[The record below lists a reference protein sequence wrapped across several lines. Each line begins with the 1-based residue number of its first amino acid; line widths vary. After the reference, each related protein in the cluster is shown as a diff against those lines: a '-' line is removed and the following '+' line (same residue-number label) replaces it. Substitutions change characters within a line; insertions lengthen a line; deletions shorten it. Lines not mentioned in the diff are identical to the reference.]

1 MSLQLSALSLFLRLV
16 NKPGLARAS
25 DLSALRARLERIA
38 PLVFRA
44 PPGAVFAE
52 EAGPPHLLWARV
64 GETAPGRAILYL
76 HGGGFVMGSPRTHR
90 HLAAALA
97 GAAGAAAALPFY
109 RLAPEHPHPA
119 ALDDA
124 QAAYAALSGRGLRV
138 ALAGDS
144 AGGGLAF
151 ALVGAIRAAGL
162 PDPVCVVGFSPWCD
176 MTMRQPSLTRN
187 ARAEAMLP
195 ISRMAEVIA
204 MRMGAGD
211 PRDPA
216 ASPVFARHD
225 RPPPP
230 ALILASRAEALED
243 DARAMAAVWRDA
255 GGDARLELS
264 PDAPH
269 AWPVFVGLIPE
280 ADAAVARA
288 GAFIAENFTRTEAAA
303 P

>member
-1 MSLQLSALSLFLRLV
+1 MSLRLSALSLFLRLV

-38 PLVFRA
+38 PQVFRTPA
-44 PPGAVFAE
+44 GAVFTE
-52 EAGPPHLLWARV
+52 EAGPPRLLWAQA
-64 GETAPGRAILYL
+64 GDAAPGRAILYL

-97 GAAGAAAALPFY
+97 QAAGVAAALPFY
-109 RLAPEHPHPA
+109 RLSPEHPHPA
-119 ALDDA
+119 ALEDA
-124 QAAYAALSGRGLRV
+124 LAAYVGLSARGYRL

-176 MTMRQPSLTRN
+176 MTMSQPALERN
-187 ARAEAMLP
+187 ARVEAMLP
-195 ISRMAEVIA
+195 VSRMAEVIA
-204 MRMGAGD
+204 MRMGEGD
-211 PRDPA
+211 RRDPS
-216 ASPVFARHD
+216 ASPVFARYD

-243 DARAMAAVWRDA
+243 DARAMAAAWRDA
-255 GGDARLELS
+255 GGDAQLELS
-264 PDAPH
+264 RDAPH

-288 GAFIAENFTRTEAAA
+288 GAFIAQHLAATET
-303 P
+303 